1 MYWLPAKS
9 TVNAPTIEALRNKK
23 EIKKRFFFELDSIDI
38 GGITNPEFDWNST
51 MTTEALRKEYERS
64 PVVAIDK
71 FLSCI
76 TDPEKRAKKRNYIYK
91 IKSPC

>member
-1 MYWLPAKS
+1 MYSLPSKS

-23 EIKKRFFFELDSIDI
+23 EIKKRFFYELESIDI

-51 MTTEALRKEYERS
+51 MSTDALRKEYGRS
-64 PVVAIDK
+64 PVVAINK

-76 TDPEKRAKKRNYIYK
+76 TDPEKRMKKRNYIYK

>member
-9 TVNAPTIEALRNKK
+9 TVNAPTIEAIRNKK

-51 MTTEALRKEYERS
+51 MTTEALRKEYKRS